1 MDEYL
6 REVGY
11 DAYKLCIIC
20 LVIPCA
26 AVSIFSDN
34 DARDACIMSTVV
46 DMETA
51 EWRGVANRHR

>member
-1 MDEYL
+1 MHT
-6 REVGY
+6 
-11 DAYKLCIIC
+11 YKLCTC

-26 AVSIFSDN
+26 AVIVLSDDN
-34 DARDACIMSTVV
+34 ASDACVMSTVV